1 MQKPLHT
8 AFPAIS
14 PMPHQLTPPPY
25 PPTRPP
31 LVLLLPPRSI
41 PQRVISGT
49 SLAAVVATGS
59 SAGYVYW
66 SSGAVDP
73 TSAAVVAASA
83 VALTPLGARATHLVD
98 CATLRRLMAYWLF
111 LVAPLVPLKP
121 LLMKHYAGTAT
132 AAAAADDDGNG
143 NGSAAAAGG
152 EVAVAQQQGGASTSS
167 SSSTSG
173 SGTVW
178 RPLRSSDGVL
188 AATGMLAGFASGLLG
203 IGGGTVVTPLLT
215 VATGLPQLNVL
226 GTSLTAMVVPSLV
239 GLAQHAR
246 LGNVDWIM
254 AAGLAAGTLVGGG
267 VGGKLAV
274 NMPEGVLEWVF
285 CLGMLYLG
293 RKTLASVG
301 GKAAGK
307 GAAGKGTPGV
317 LGAGAGTA
325 GSGQK

>member
-1 MQKPLHT
+1 M
-8 AFPAIS
+8 
-14 PMPHQLTPPPY
+14 
-25 PPTRPP
+25 
-31 LVLLLPPRSI
+31 
-41 PQRVISGT
+41 
-49 SLAAVVATGS
+49 VATGS

-121 LLMKHYAGTAT
+121 VLMKHYAGTAT
-132 AAAAADDDGNG
+132 AAAADDGDRD
-143 NGSAAAAGG
+143 GSSAAAGG
-152 EVAVAQQQGGASTSS
+152 EVGAAQQQGGADSGSS
-167 SSSTSG
+167 SSGGSG

-246 LGNVDWIM
+246 LGNVDWVM

-301 GKAAGK
+301 AKAAGK
-307 GAAGKGTPGV
+307 GAAVAGTGP
-317 LGAGAGTA
+317 GAGTA
-325 GSGQK
+325 GTGVK